1 MKAKQI
7 LIVIALFLIPFFA
20 SAQKQTP
27 LEINPWAEI
36 PSGVYKLSV
45 KGEVRVTVISGK
57 TSHYDLGTDL
67 KGHIPSGQEKY
78 ARDFVSNGTLT
89 ITPEITG
96 SPRVLRL
103 YVNEPL
109 IEIEVSEGGLVVID
123 SKLSQA
129 SMTVRLNNAKLYSE
143 NKFKVDN
150 FVLEN
155 NKGIIELQK
164 AYLNSAILSVSQ
176 ESKNN
181 ISGNISKQQIY
192 VLKEECEE
200 EKE

>member
-7 LIVIALFLIPFFA
+7 LIVTALFLIPFFA

-45 KGEVRVTVISGK
+45 KGEVRVTVISGM

>member
-7 LIVIALFLIPFFA
+7 LIVTALFLIPFFA

>member
-7 LIVIALFLIPFFA
+7 LIVTALFLIPFFA

-45 KGEVRVTVISGK
+45 KGEVRVTVIYGK
-57 TSHYDLGTDL
+57 NSYYDLGTDL